1 MLSVIIVIHLM
12 LVLGLIGVVLLQ
24 KSEGGGLVSSTRGF
38 MTGRG
43 TANVLTRTTAF
54 LAAGFFVT
62 SLLLS
67 WIAGFEPQAG
77 LDHQHR
83 RAGEPRNAGCPPVAA
98 VEATAAAFSICSR
111 KAPANRRRRRPRAV
125 RKCRSHS
132 KCRSRNRRLRYPIK
146 APVSGPG
153 DEFRRRLRI
162 SVETLACSN
171 GFRRRPGPVYDA
183 RQIFRKIARRIV
195 RWRAKA

>member
-24 KSEGGGLVSSTRGF
+24 KSEGGGLVSSTSGF

-67 WIAGFEPQAG
+67 WIAGFDRKPS
-77 LDHQHR
+77 
-83 RAGEPRNAGCPPVAA
+83 
-98 VEATAAAFSICSR
+98 SIIHTGGTPAQETPG
-111 KAPANRRRRRPRAV
+111 APAAP
-125 RKCRSHS
+125 
-132 KCRSRNRRLRYPIK
+132 PISGGGGVLDLLK
-146 APVSGPG
+146 KGPGGNTAPASAPSGPQVPQ
-153 DEFRRRLRI
+153 
-162 SVETLACSN
+162 S
-171 GFRRRPGPVYDA
+171 
-183 RQIFRKIARRIV
+183 Q
-195 RWRAKA
+195 